1 LQRARREN
9 DVRNR
14 IFFKLMAAFL
24 VVIIAAAVTF
34 DVTIGGAWE
43 ASLRREIQRN
53 LTQKT
58 ELIAHRVETDRSG
71 QSLSNIAAQE
81 GQAAGARVTVID
93 SAGKVLA
100 DSEVDS
106 GEMES
111 TGSRPEFKAAL
122 SGKVGSSERHSAT
135 IGTPFLYVAVPISG
149 GAVRLA
155 YPLSDV
161 EAVSAQVRR
170 SLASASALAFLIAL
184 LVAMFASRWSARRLE
199 RIVEVAARIA
209 EGDLQA
215 RIHETSQDEIGRV
228 ASAIDKTA
236 RRVEHSFAALQSS
249 QRQLETLLNSMQDA
263 VIAVSADGLVQWA
276 NRPMNRLI
284 PHGTRLQ
291 QPVVETIRDPDFLAT
306 VKEATASRDVK
317 TARATSIVPGRA
329 FDVTAAPLPD
339 GGAVTVLRDLT
350 ETERVEKTRR
360 DFIANVSHE
369 LRTPL
374 TSIHGYA
381 ETLLDSTPE
390 NGAPTREFLEIIR
403 KNSSRMSRLTED
415 LLTLARVESGE
426 TRFDAESVPPLE
438 LLHDAEENFR
448 EIARNHGIELHIQ
461 DSVAI
466 ESGGNGSPE
475 GAGSEFRNRALLSRT
490 SEGRSSLNHTS
501 QSQFSLN
508 HAFVAHDSPIQNLP
522 RVLADREALHQV
534 FSNLIDNAMKYGA
547 SGGRIVLGARAVPH
561 AVEFFVQDFGAGIPS
576 EHLPRL
582 FERFY
587 RVDKARSRESGGT
600 GLGLAIAKHI
610 MLAHGGSIRAESE
623 LGHGSTFLFRLPIA

>member
-1 LQRARREN
+1 ML
-9 DVRNR
+9 
-14 IFFKLMAAFL
+14 AAFL
-24 VVIIAAAVTF
+24 VVIVAAAVTF
-34 DVTIGGAWE
+34 DFMVGGAWQS
-43 ASLRREIQRN
+43 SLRAEIERN

-58 ELIAHRVETDRSG
+58 QLLAHRVETDRSH
-71 QSLSNIAAQE
+71 SLTDIAAQE
-81 GQAAGARVTVID
+81 AQSAGARVTIVD
-93 SAGKVLA
+93 SGGKVLA
-100 DSEVDS
+100 DSEANPA
-106 GEMES
+106 GMENHAK
-111 TGSRPEFKAAL
+111 RPEFASAL
-122 SGKVGSSERHSAT
+122 AGKVGSNERRSAT
-135 IGTPFLYVAVPISG
+135 IGIPFLYVAAPISG

-170 SLASASALAFLIAL
+170 RLGLASGMAFLFAL
-184 LVAMFASRWSARRLE
+184 IVAAVAAHWSARRLE

-215 RIHETSQDEIGRV
+215 RIRETSQDEVGRV
-228 ASAIDKTA
+228 AAAIDVTA
-236 RRVEHSFAALQSS
+236 RRVEQSFAAVRSS

-276 NRPMNRLI
+276 NQPMDRLV
-284 PHGTRLQ
+284 PQGTRLH

-306 VKEATASRDVK
+306 VKEAASSREVK
-317 TARATSIVPGRA
+317 TSRATSIVSGRA

-339 GGAVTVLRDLT
+339 GGAVAVLRDLT

-374 TSIHGYA
+374 TSIQGYA

-390 NGAPTREFLEIIR
+390 NVSPNREFLEIIR

-426 TRFDAESVPPLE
+426 TRFEPEAVPPAE
-438 LLHDAEENFR
+438 LLHDAEESFR
-448 EIARNHGIELHIQ
+448 EIARGHGIELQIQ
-461 DSVAI
+461 DF
-466 ESGGNGSPE
+466 SPNE
-475 GAGSEFRNRALLSRT
+475 
-490 SEGRSSLNHTS
+490 
-501 QSQFSLN
+501 
-508 HAFVAHDSPIQNLP
+508 DSPILHL
-522 RVLADREALHQV
+522 RSVLADREAIHQV
-534 FSNLIDNAMKYGA
+534 FSNLIDNALKYGA

-561 AVEFFVQDFGAGIPS
+561 AVEFFVQDFGGGIAS

-610 MLAHGGSIRAESE
+610 MLAHSGSIRAESD
-623 LGHGSTFLFRLPIA
+623 LAHGSTFLFTLPTA